1 MDETFL
7 LSCACNMCGSY
18 ACHENCSLHTYIHTY
33 AQKEKKKKIQVT
45 IFETIP
51 SWSYALINSGW
62 FPRELEPWRKNVYTT
77 ELKNRT
83 SALNMTNLLNP
94 LTSLP
99 QGTRPSFKPYF
110 IRDQHRGS
118 LQRPLDI
125 KRIVSKMFF
134 DIFHRR
140 LPAVPG
146 DSGHRPTTYLSG
158 RTCSLQRWL
167 PSIAVRTFIGAR
179 AVTGRIIT
187 RCDLLTRNFV
197 LTIRWWWWWWWW
209 W

>member
-1 MDETFL
+1 
-7 LSCACNMCGSY
+7 MCGSY
-18 ACHENCSLHTYIHTY
+18 TCHQNCSTAYIHTY
-33 AQKEKKKKIQVT
+33 KRTHKKYQAA

-62 FPRELEPWRKNVYTT
+62 FPGELESWRKNVYTT

-83 SALNMTNLLNP
+83 SALNMTNLLIP

-110 IRDQHRGS
+110 IREQHGGS
-118 LQRPLDI
+118 LQRPLHI
-125 KRIVSKMFF
+125 KKIVSKMFF

-146 DSGHRPTTYLSG
+146 DSGHRPTTHLSG
-158 RTCSLQRWL
+158 RSCSLQHWTLASLHCATHVHWWSEHRQ
-167 PSIAVRTFIGAR
+167 AEQ
-179 AVTGRIIT
+179 
-187 RCDLLTRNFV
+187 LLAATYS
-197 LTIRWWWWWWWW
+197 L
-209 W
+209 